1 MRVLLFGTYDT
12 STHPR
17 VATIAEGLRARGA
30 DVAECNA
37 PLGLDTAARVDML
50 AHPWRAPA
58 LLARLARR
66 WATLTVA
73 ARRTP
78 APDVVV
84 VGYLGHFDVHLA
96 RLLFRRVPV
105 VLDHL
110 VGASDTARDRRLDG
124 GPRQVVLRLIDSAA
138 LRAADIVVVD
148 TDEHLAALPPRYRSR
163 AVVIPVG
170 APAAWYDAAGPEPS
184 PPQAS
189 GGLPGQSPSSADQ
202 PGRSAAPSHPPGQSP
217 PPSDPPGPLRVVFY
231 GLYTPLQG
239 TPVIG
244 AALSKIAGAGI
255 EVTMVGGGQDAV
267 RARSAAASNLAVRWL
282 DWVPAADLPALV
294 AGHDVCL
301 GIFGTGDKALRVV
314 PNKVFQGAAAGC
326 AIVTSD
332 TAPQR
337 RALGDAAL
345 LVPPGDPGAL
355 AAALLRLAD
364 DRAGLDRLR
373 HQAYALARQR
383 FAPAQIVAALAA
395 KLAPGGSLDLQ
406 EEEPRMV
413 RSTAAARPPA
423 DVDAVAPLAPNAWLR
438 YDLVQRMLP
447 PDGVTDVLEIGC
459 GQGAFGAR
467 LACRY
472 RYLGVEPDKTS
483 WAVAQRRITAVSSGE
498 VRNVAVET
506 LGAERFDLVCAFEVL
521 EHIEDDA
528 AAVKDWA
535 GRLRPGGWLL
545 LSVPA
550 GQRRYGPWDE
560 LVGHFRRYDP
570 EAITDLLAS
579 CGFGEIKV
587 RYYGFPLGYALEA
600 GRNLIGRRRLT
611 PAGDHTFAE
620 RTAGSGRQLQPTT
633 SVRGLATRWGTV
645 PFRALQRAF
654 PRNGTGIVVLARL
667 AD

>member
-58 LLARLARR
+58 LAARLAQR
-66 WATLTVA
+66 WATLA
-73 ARRTP
+73 AAVRRTP
-78 APDVVV
+78 APDAVI

-96 RLLFRRVPV
+96 RILFRRVPV

-124 GPRQVVLRLIDSAA
+124 GPRQILLRMIDSAA
-138 LRAADIVVVD
+138 LKAADIVVVD
-148 TDEHLAALPPRYRSR
+148 TDEHLAALPPRHR
-163 AVVIPVG
+163 ARAIVIPVG
-170 APAAWYDAAGPEPS
+170 APAAWYE
-184 PPQAS
+184 
-189 GGLPGQSPSSADQ
+189 
-202 PGRSAAPSHPPGQSP
+202 AAPPT
-217 PPSDPPGPLRVVFY
+217 PSEPPGPLRVVFY

-244 AALSKIAGAGI
+244 AALSQIAGAPV
-255 EVTMVGGGQDAV
+255 EVTMVGSGQDQAE
-267 RARSAAASNLAVRWL
+267 ARAAAAANRAVRWL

-337 RALGDAAL
+337 RALGDAAV
-345 LVPPGDPGAL
+345 LVAPGDPGAL

-364 DRAGLDRLR
+364 DRAELARLR
-373 HQAYALARQR
+373 DQAHTLARQR
-383 FAPAQIVAALAA
+383 FAPGQIVAPLAA
-395 KLAPGGSLDLQ
+395 KLAPGSHDLQ
-406 EEEPRMV
+406 EEESGMV
-413 RSTAAARPPA
+413 STTAAGRPAA

-447 PDGVTDVLEIGC
+447 PSGITDALEIGC

-467 LACRY
+467 LARRY

-498 VRNVAVET
+498 VRNVTVET
-506 LGAERFDLVCAFEVL
+506 LGNERFDLVCAFEVL

-535 GRLRPGGWLL
+535 GRLRAGGWLL

-550 GQRRYGPWDE
+550 DQRRYGPWDE

-570 EAITDLLAS
+570 ETITDLLAS

-587 RYYGFPLGYALEA
+587 RYYGFPLGLALEA
-600 GRNLIGRRRLT
+600 GRNVVGRRRLAASGAT
-611 PAGDHTFAE
+611 SVEE
-620 RTAGSGRQLQPTT
+620 RTARSGRLLQPTG
-633 SVRGLATRWGTV
+633 SLRGLATRWGSA
-645 PFRALQRAF
+645 PFRIMQRAF
-654 PRNGTGIVVLARL
+654 PGSGTGIVVLARL
-667 AD
+667 AP